1 MEKVNVSSDIRLC
14 QIEELVDEDKELVQ
28 TAIQATDNSY
38 SPYSKFRVGAAV
50 RLAGGKVIKGANQE
64 NAAFPVTICAERS
77 AIFAAQANYPDK
89 AILSIAIA
97 ARNEE
102 GFTQE
107 PVSPCGSCRQV
118 MVEIEQ
124 KYSQP
129 LHILLYGKK
138 GVYVMDSIRNLMP
151 LSFTKKKIKN
161 K

>member
-1 MEKVNVSSDIRLC
+1 MEKVNVFSDIRLC
-14 QIEELVDEDKELVQ
+14 KMEELAEEDKVLVE

-50 RLAGGKVIKGANQE
+50 RLEGGKLIKGANQE
-64 NAAFPVTICAERS
+64 NAAFSVTICAERS

-107 PVSPCGSCRQV
+107 PISPCGSCRQA

-151 LSFTKKKIKN
+151 LSFTDLK
-161 K
+161 